1 MPAELPQPPI
11 MPNNPMYRQSPQA
24 NTQVDPQAQFRE
36 DTELYQLSLFIS
48 RALDACNFL
57 LIISSFFPTISPDLP
72 LDARNFLL
80 NSQLRDLICTQNG
93 QNVAT
98 LLVELVAKYASN
110 RGMDVSN
117 LSNSLLVSC
126 PSFFSQLEKTKANA
140 DDLLNKAQCVPISNG
155 IILYTILYNT

>member
-1 MPAELPQPPI
+1 MPAEPPLPLI
-11 MPNNPMYRQSPQA
+11 TSNNPNNVYRQPTTPQS
-24 NTQVDPQAQFRE
+24 NNQPDPTAHHRE
-36 DTELYQLSLFIS
+36 QTDLYNLSLFVS

-57 LIISSFFPTISPDLP
+57 LIISPFFPTISPDLP

-80 NSQLRDLICTQNG
+80 NSQFRDLTCTSNG

-140 DDLLNKAQCVPISNG
+140 DDLLNKAQCVPITHG
-155 IILYTILYNT
+155 T